1 MQHKKQNAW
10 AVVYTY
16 ESSLGSREDCLD
28 SWFKSKRLAQKKLI
42 EQRLRYPSTSEK
54 NYLFVCPVIAW
65 QDEHNHWHIQRI
77 AN

>member
-1 MQHKKQNAW
+1 MKKQNAW

-28 SWFKSKRLAQKKLI
+28 AWFTSKRQAQKHLAA
-42 EQRLRYPSTSEK
+42 QRVRYPSTSDK

-65 QDEHNHWHIQRI
+65 QDDEYSHWHVKRRS
-77 AN
+77 N